1 MLYHVSEQAGLK
13 TLVPH
18 VSTHKKPY
26 VYAIENAVTGLLFGV
41 RQDDFDFQ
49 ISTDKQGRPTVCEC
63 YPGALERRYRGKRCS
78 VYMVDGADFQ
88 RGRTSWDSELVCES
102 EVPVL
107 CETVVNDIYERLLEE
122 EAAGNITLCRYECN
136 DRYRQRISKHIVDR
150 LIRFEV
156 DLPTCMETDGRFSE
170 HYKGIVEALLS
181 VMDGHL
187 LK

>member
-1 MLYHVSEQAGLK
+1 M
-13 TLVPH
+13 
-18 VSTHKKPY
+18 
-26 VYAIENAVTGLLFGV
+26 
-41 RQDDFDFQ
+41 
-49 ISTDKQGRPTVCEC
+49 
-63 YPGALERRYRGKRCS
+63 
-78 VYMVDGADFQ
+78 DGANFQ
-88 RGRTSWDSELVCES
+88 RGRSSWDTELVCES

-136 DRYRQRISKHIVDR
+136 DWYRQRISKHIVDR

-156 DLPTCMETDGRFSE
+156 DLHACMETDGRFSE

-187 LK
+187 LKKRDLRCNAQNTLRLALPSFACALAHAIFITGYFV